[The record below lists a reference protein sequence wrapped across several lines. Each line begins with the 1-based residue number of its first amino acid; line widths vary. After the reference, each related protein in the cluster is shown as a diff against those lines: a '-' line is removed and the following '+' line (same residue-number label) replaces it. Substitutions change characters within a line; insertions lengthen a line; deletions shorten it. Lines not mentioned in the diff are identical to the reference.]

1 MKPNLKSMRDVK
13 LPHIDQKLNC
23 TDIITKFNGKP
34 IPSVS
39 YGEIKITQALVPICL
54 DLLDNRTNQDYLGK
68 LHSHTVK
75 LNTDLSTDLLPET
88 LDNLLYDY
96 VKRIWPDLMSIIKP

>member
-23 TDIITKFNGKP
+23 TNIITKFNGKP

-54 DLLDNRTNQDYLGK
+54 D
-68 LHSHTVK
+68 
-75 LNTDLSTDLLPET
+75 
-88 LDNLLYDY
+88 
-96 VKRIWPDLMSIIKP
+96 

>member
-39 YGEIKITQALVPICL
+39 YGEIKITQALVPIA
-54 DLLDNRTNQDYLGK
+54 
-68 LHSHTVK
+68 
-75 LNTDLSTDLLPET
+75 
-88 LDNLLYDY
+88 
-96 VKRIWPDLMSIIKP
+96 SIYWIIEPIKII